1 MVGEH
6 EVPAALLQRGDVLKV
21 LPGAR
26 LPADGEVTAGRSH
39 VDESMITGAHICEMN
54 AFQWRAVM
62 PRVASGSRC

>member
-1 MVGEH
+1 MIGEH

-39 VDESMITGAHICEMN
+39 VDESMITGKG
-54 AFQWRAVM
+54 RAGL
-62 PRVASGSRC
+62 PHPPACLLIVASASTRSA